1 MQEQV
6 QKETQ
11 TASLAPEEEIEIATR
26 EDEGLDQVLA
36 DIDDVLQAN
45 ALSFVQNF
53 KQQGGQ

>member
-6 QKETQ
+6 QKEPQ
-11 TASLAPEEEIEIATR
+11 TASSAPEEIEIAIR

-53 KQQGGQ
+53 KQEGGQ

>member
-6 QKETQ
+6 QKEPQ
-11 TASLAPEEEIEIATR
+11 TASSAPGGGIEIAIR

-53 KQQGGQ
+53 KQEGGQ

>member
-6 QKETQ
+6 QKEPQ
-11 TASLAPEEEIEIATR
+11 TASSAPEEEIEIAIR
-26 EDEGLDQVLA
+26 EDEGLDQVIA

-53 KQQGGQ
+53 KQEGGQ